1 MPRHLTIQRST
12 VTSGDRKAYLAGLA
26 ERKAQYT
33 NAGCRFWVFEE
44 VGLPGAFVEFT
55 ESDSESLLRS
65 AHDSVGHIVTAPR
78 VYQELEIS

>member
-1 MPRHLTIQRST
+1 MQRHLTIQRST
-12 VTSGDRKAYLAGLA
+12 VTSTDRNRYLAGLA
-26 ERKAQYT
+26 ERKSQYA

-55 ESDSESLLRS
+55 ESDSESVLRS

-78 VYQELEIS
+78 VYQELEIG